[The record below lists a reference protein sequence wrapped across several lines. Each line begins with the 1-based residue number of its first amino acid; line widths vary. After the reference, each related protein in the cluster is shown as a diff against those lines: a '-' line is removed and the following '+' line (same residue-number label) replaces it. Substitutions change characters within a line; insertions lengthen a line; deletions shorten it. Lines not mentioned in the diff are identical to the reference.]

1 MLRDKIE
8 RKKNQEKDKNPIIKR
23 MSTKF
28 NIKTKKIKCKW
39 MNRKKNNLKKNPNK
53 ERPIKKYHN

>member
-8 RKKNQEKDKNPIIKR
+8 RKKTKKMIKKPIIKR

-28 NIKTKKIKCKW
+28 NIKTKKKS
-39 MNRKKNNLKKNPNK
+39 NVNG
-53 ERPIKKYHN
+53 

>member
-39 MNRKKNNLKKNPNK
+39 MNRKKKKSKKESKQRKTNK
-53 ERPIKKYHN
+53 KIS

>member
-39 MNRKKNNLKKNPNK
+39 MNRKKN
-53 ERPIKKYHN
+53 

>member
-1 MLRDKIE
+1 MRTKSEKKNLNKMLRDKIE

-39 MNRKKNNLKKNPNK
+39 MNRKKK
-53 ERPIKKYHN
+53 

>member
-8 RKKNQEKDKNPIIKR
+8 RKKTKKRIKKPIIKR

-39 MNRKKNNLKKNPNK
+39 MNRKKKLIYKGIQN
-53 ERPIKKYHN
+53 

>member
-39 MNRKKNNLKKNPNK
+39 MNRKKKLIYKGIQN
-53 ERPIKKYHN
+53 